1 MSCTKKSLGSV
12 SFLSCAVTTLICTAV
27 SQPVLAA
34 GFFDDAQANLR
45 LRNLYYDN
53 DFRSGHSAAGSRQ
66 TEWGQGFIFNAR
78 SGYTEGT
85 VGFGLDVQAFYGLK
99 LDSGGKAGD
108 RDSSRQ
114 PAIIFPRESDDSSV
128 DDFSWA
134 YLNPKVRFSKTEIIY
149 GAHQPRMPIIQASGG
164 SIAPQLFEGT
174 MITSREIDDL
184 TIVAGMF
191 DKSKGRASSDSIS
204 MSINAGNPSRRSYG
218 SPNNVDYYGTAIPG
232 TPQDS
237 NKFWFFGSEYV
248 VDPSLTLRYYYGQME
263 DFYQQHMIGALTTW
277 SLGDGILSGD
287 FRHYDS
293 SGHGKN
299 RSFNGQMQGYTTS
312 GYYEN
317 GRTLGETDNQLT
329 SALLSYKYGS
339 HTIGAGYQYTA
350 GDSDFV
356 WPNQGDG
363 SIAPI
368 TSDIQV
374 AKFARAGERTWQ
386 VRYGYDFT
394 AMGVPGLNLNM
405 AYLKGSNAK
414 TAKGDKKEQVK
425 IVSLTYAVPEGPL
438 KGLFFRYDKGIL
450 ESQVPGVRDMTESRL
465 TTEYVIP
472 LK

>member
-1 MSCTKKSLGSV
+1 MSCIKKFPGNVSL
-12 SFLSCAVTTLICTAV
+12 LSCAVTSLLCTSFV
-27 SQPVLAA
+27 QPVLAS
-34 GFFDDAQANLR
+34 GFLDDSQVSLR

-53 DFRSGHSAAGSRQ
+53 DFRSGHAAGGSRL
-66 TEWGQGFIFNAR
+66 TEWGQGFMLNAR

-85 VGFGLDVQAFYGLK
+85 VGFGADLTAFYGLK

-108 RDSSRQ
+108 PNSSRQ
-114 PAIIFPRESDDSSV
+114 PAILFPRETDNSSV

-134 YLNPKVRFSKTEIIY
+134 YVNPKIRFSKTEIVY
-149 GAHQPRMPIIQASGG
+149 GAHQPRMPIIQASTG

-174 MITSREIDDL
+174 MITSREVDDL

-191 DKSKGRASSDSIS
+191 EKSKGRASSDGIS
-204 MSINAGNPSRRSYG
+204 MSINAANPGRNGYRS
-218 SPNNVDYYGTAIPG
+218 PANVDKYGAQIPG

-237 NKFWFFGSEYV
+237 NKFWFFGSEYA
-248 VDPSLTLRYYYGQME
+248 VDPSLTLRYYYAQMD
-263 DFYQQHMIGALTTW
+263 DFYSQHMIGALTQW
-277 SLGDGILSGD
+277 KVGDGVLSGD

-299 RSFNGQMQGYTTS
+299 RSFDGQMEGYLVS
-312 GYYEN
+312 GFYAN
-317 GRTLGETDNQLT
+317 DVTLGEVDNQLT
-329 SALLSYKYGS
+329 SALFSYKYGA
-339 HTIGAGYQYTA
+339 HTFGAGYQHSE

-374 AKFARAGERTWQ
+374 NKFARAGERTWQ

-394 AMGVPGLNLNM
+394 ALGVPGLNFNWI
-405 AYLKGSNAK
+405 YLKGSNALS
-414 TAKGDKKEQVK
+414 AAGPKKEQVQ
-425 IVSLTYAVPEGPL
+425 IVSMTYAVQESAL
-438 KGLFFRYDKGIL
+438 KGLFFRLDRGALKT
-450 ESQVPGVRDMTESRL
+450 EFPGARDMTETRL